1 MATADAAGV
10 EVGAEAGA
18 YATNDVK
25 VFVGNLPY
33 TMNHKEL
40 GKHFSH
46 FGTVIG
52 AKIIQDRQTNR
63 SKGFGFVTYDDA
75 AAATNAINRAAGT
88 TLEGRELTVRLAA
101 TRGTGPVNAGGGPVE
116 PDDLMTSLLA
126 SSRRGAAE
134 AKRERQDNYTKTKTK
149 TKDGGGKGGARA
161 GWGSWG

>member
-1 MATADAAGV
+1 MAPHAV
-10 EVGAEAGA
+10 
-18 YATNDVK
+18 
-25 VFVGNLPY
+25 L
-33 TMNHKEL
+33 
-40 GKHFSH
+40 
-46 FGTVIG
+46 
-52 AKIIQDRQTNR
+52 
-63 SKGFGFVTYDDA
+63 
-75 AAATNAINRAAGT
+75 
-88 TLEGRELTVRLAA
+88 TLHHTLLRRWMLHHAHLARLAA